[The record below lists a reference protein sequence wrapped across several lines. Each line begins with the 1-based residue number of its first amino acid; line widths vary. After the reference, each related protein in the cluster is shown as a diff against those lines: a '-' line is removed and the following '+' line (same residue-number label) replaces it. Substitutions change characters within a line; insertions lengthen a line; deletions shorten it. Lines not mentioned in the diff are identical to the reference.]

1 MLFSVLLMLL
11 KEAKR
16 LRVGNSIS
24 FGDLA
29 LRCDGSI
36 GTQSLLGDD
45 VVVEVVVVGIGLL
58 FGFGV
63 TARAAAIGVA
73 DVM

>member
-36 GTQSLLGDD
+36 GTQSLIGDD

-58 FGFGV
+58 FGV